1 MFLISCKNI
10 TQQAVLWREN
20 LRVYLILLYCNID
33 LINGFVVCIKHF
45 CQSFIHVLC
54 KLFSMSYMYMS
65 NWAMDDLILTGLFDF
80 EIRIGACIIFYVIVL
95 IMPL

>member
-1 MFLISCKNI
+1 
-10 TQQAVLWREN
+10 
-20 LRVYLILLYCNID
+20 
-33 LINGFVVCIKHF
+33 
-45 CQSFIHVLC
+45 
-54 KLFSMSYMYMS
+54 MSYMYMS